1 MKRFTIIIMLT
12 FTAAPLAGCVV
23 YPVRPPAPHVGAVW
37 VPGHYNAAGFWVRG
51 HYA

>member
-1 MKRFTIIIMLT
+1 MKRLVVMLMLAVT
-12 FTAAPLAGCVV
+12 VAPLAGCVV
-23 YPVRPPAPHVGAVW
+23 YPARPLARPAGVW

>member
-1 MKRFTIIIMLT
+1 MKRLTIMIMLALA
-12 FTAAPLAGCVV
+12 AAPLAGCVV
-23 YPVRPPAPHVGAVW
+23 YPVRPAAHYGAVW